1 MRIPNWYPVNSA
13 GTKFYTPW
21 HFRASQLVH
30 CGFSTRI
37 GGISLPPR
45 NSLNLGFTVGDNPSD
60 VLANRYNFAE
70 AIGVNL
76 DSIVVPDQVHSCAV
90 RRVCEAEA
98 GLGAF
103 DHSCAIAD
111 TDALITN
118 VPQLTLALH
127 FADCVGIFF
136 VDPVN
141 RSIGAAHAGWR
152 GTLQGVAAR
161 TVEAMVS
168 QFDTDPANLL
178 VAIGPSICR
187 HCFEVG
193 EDVASQ
199 FSCAFPF
206 DSAVLSQS
214 GLAKWRV
221 DLKMANRVI
230 LLQAGVKDLNIAVA
244 DECTCCNVDEFFSYR
259 RDGATGRM
267 GGWISLKP
275 L

>member
-1 MRIPNWYPVNSA
+1 
-13 GTKFYTPW
+13 
-21 HFRASQLVH
+21 
-30 CGFSTRI
+30 
-37 GGISLPPR
+37 
-45 NSLNLGFTVGDNPSD
+45 
-60 VLANRYNFAE
+60 
-70 AIGVNL
+70 
-76 DSIVVPDQVHSCAV
+76 
-90 RRVCEAEA
+90 
-98 GLGAF
+98 
-103 DHSCAIAD
+103 
-111 TDALITN
+111 
-118 VPQLTLALH
+118 
-127 FADCVGIFF
+127 
-136 VDPVN
+136 
-141 RSIGAAHAGWR
+141 
-152 GTLQGVAAR
+152 
-161 TVEAMVS
+161 MVS

-206 DSAVLSQS
+206 DSALLSQS